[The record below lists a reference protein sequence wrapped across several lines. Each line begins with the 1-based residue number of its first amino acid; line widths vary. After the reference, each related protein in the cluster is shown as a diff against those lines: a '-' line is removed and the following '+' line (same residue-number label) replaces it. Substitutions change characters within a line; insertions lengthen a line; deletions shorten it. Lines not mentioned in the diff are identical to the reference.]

1 MRWGLHSISEKIFL
15 SSLLFTIQEYIGFR
29 VMNKIALG
37 FILILYCCSF
47 LFSQIPSDRNAL
59 LNGLEGD
66 YGKTAE
72 INSYPSPKSLLE
84 LATTL
89 NLSSIQKSRLSDIH
103 NSTVARAKQ
112 LGKEI
117 VQIENELNQAFQGRI
132 INEKSC
138 ADDALQIG
146 RLRGKLRGVILNSH
160 IKAKA
165 VLNDSQLS
173 MYKKLHGEVK
183 HK

>member
-1 MRWGLHSISEKIFL
+1 
-15 SSLLFTIQEYIGFR
+15 
-29 VMNKIALG
+29 MNKIAAV
-37 FILILYCCSF
+37 FILILLCCPF
-47 LFSQIPSDRNAL
+47 LFSQVPSDRNVL

-66 YGKTAE
+66 NGKTAE
-72 INSYPSPKSLLE
+72 MNNYPSAKNILE
-84 LATTL
+84 LASTL

-103 NSTVARAKQ
+103 SNTVARAKQ

-117 VQIENELNQAFQGRI
+117 VQIENELHQAFQARI

-146 RLRGKLRGVILNSH
+146 RLRGKLRGIILNSH

-165 VLNDSQLS
+165 VLNDSQLN
-173 MYKKLHGEVK
+173 MYKKIQGGAK